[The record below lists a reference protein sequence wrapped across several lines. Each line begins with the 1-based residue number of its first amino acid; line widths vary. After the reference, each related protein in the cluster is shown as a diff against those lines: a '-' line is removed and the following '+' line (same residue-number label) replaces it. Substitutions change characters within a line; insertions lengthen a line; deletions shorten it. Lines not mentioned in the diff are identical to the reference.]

1 MSVVSC
7 KGCGG
12 IFAFLPRG
20 LCAECID
27 RREESFH
34 AVRDYL
40 RDNPGAS
47 VIAACTETGVEERL
61 VAEFI
66 REGRL
71 QIADHSS
78 SETLQDQMA
87 KEALRARLAG
97 ELAARQS
104 AEAAAT
110 RPAAEQR
117 QARRSGMRSRLP

>member
-34 AVRDYL
+34 TMRDYL
-40 RDNPGAS
+40 RDHPGAS
-47 VIAACTETGVEERL
+47 IIAACTETGVEERL

-71 QIADHSS
+71 QFADHSS
-78 SETLQDQMA
+78 SETVQEQMA
-87 KEALRARLAG
+87 REALRARLAG

-104 AEAAAT
+104 AAAAA
-110 RPAAEQR
+110 RPPADAQ

>member
-12 IFAFLPRG
+12 IFSFLPRG
-20 LCAECID
+20 LCADCLD
-27 RREESFH
+27 RREEDFR
-34 AVRDYL
+34 AVREYL
-40 RDNPGAS
+40 RDNPGAT

-71 QIADHSS
+71 QFADHGGA
-78 SETLQDQMA
+78 ETVRDQMA
-87 KEALRARLAG
+87 REELRVRLAG

-104 AEAAAT
+104 AEAAAASA
-110 RPAAEQR
+110 PG
-117 QARRSGMRSRLP
+117 ARTRSGMRSRLP

>member
-20 LCAECID
+20 LCADCID

-47 VIAACTETGVEERL
+47 VIAACTATGVAERV

-71 QIADHSS
+71 QFADHAG
-78 SETLQDQMA
+78 SETLEQQA
-87 KEALRARLAG
+87 AREALRARLAG
-97 ELAARQS
+97 ELVARQT
-104 AEAAAT
+104 AEVAAT
-110 RPAAEQR
+110 KPTADPP
-117 QARRSGMRSRLP
+117 RRSGMRSRLP

>member
-1 MSVVSC
+1 MSVQSC

-34 AVRDYL
+34 TVRDFL

-47 VIAACTETGVEERL
+47 IIAACTTTGVEERL

-71 QIADHSS
+71 QFADHSS
-78 SETLQDQMA
+78 SESLRDELA

-97 ELAARQS
+97 ELAARQGG
-104 AEAAAT
+104 ALAGA
-110 RPAAEQR
+110 RPAPDQPR
-117 QARRSGMRSRLP
+117 HSGMRSRLP